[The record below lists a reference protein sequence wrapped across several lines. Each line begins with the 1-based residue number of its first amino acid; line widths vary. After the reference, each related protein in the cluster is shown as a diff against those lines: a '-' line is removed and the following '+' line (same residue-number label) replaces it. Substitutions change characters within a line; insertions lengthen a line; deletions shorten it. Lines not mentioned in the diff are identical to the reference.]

1 MIRINDRNI
10 SLSVRDLVNFK
21 AIPRKYLS
29 AFPLPQRGKL
39 GKEAQ
44 ARLQHKKEGTLDLF
58 RKEIT
63 VSHQFKHR
71 QYQFNIQG
79 RIDSIYESPQRIKVE
94 EIKSVLL
101 SGKDFKNL
109 EIGSYPE
116 YTEQVLIYSYLI
128 QFEKQ
133 DQAIIPVITLINL
146 TNNKSRSMQ
155 LEFDP
160 ASVKKLI
167 TNRCDQIINKIH
179 FDREMVQRRLKQLS
193 QVHFNLPEK
202 RAEQKHMMTT
212 VASCLNDRKHL
223 LLSAPTGTGKTAAV
237 LYPAINFAIRH
248 QKRILYLTAK
258 TTQQEIIRET
268 IRSIIDQGL
277 DMTVSILRASKGM
290 CANDIIFCHENYCP
304 YVKNYQDKK
313 RKIRLLSKLKTEKIL
328 DPEVIFH
335 QAKQSLICPAEI
347 MFDLAA
353 DADIVIGDYNYLFD
367 PRIQLKQLFQRDD
380 LTDWLLIID
389 EAHNLYQRTIDS
401 LSPGIKR
408 STIRELLTVLLNDRL
423 KVYRHLKQCLLEL
436 ESLFDSLQREGEIH
450 YSGQSFFT
458 FQPELALWEEAFRN
472 YETVFINYLIFKI
485 KKNMIFLEDPFELF
499 YYLLRSFVQISR
511 IQSDEFIFCY
521 DAAQKGRIKIIC
533 CDPSQHIGNIIH
545 KFYAVMAMSAT
556 LDPISYYRDVLG
568 FPQHNTTVS
577 EVSSPFSS
585 RNRKIVILPHISTY
599 YRDRAGLYHHYAEII
614 KDVISIKNG
623 NYIVFCPSFEFLQN
637 VYLYLGTIQ
646 SEIICQRKQMSGT
659 DRDRILSE
667 LKASDRPKLL
677 LAVMGGIFSEGV
689 DFRGDM
695 CIGVIIFSPA
705 LPQITFERE
714 LIRNYYDNKYGDGFN
729 YAYLYPGINKV
740 IQSVGRLIR
749 SQQDKGVIVLA
760 GERFADDAIN
770 QLLPEYW
777 FEVDGDLVITEDY
790 KQTLKA
796 FWQRFEK

>member
-10 SLSVRDLVNFK
+10 SLSVRDLVSFNL
-21 AIPRKYLS
+21 IPRKFLS
-29 AFPLPQRGKL
+29 SFPLPQRGKL

-44 ARLQHKKEGTLDLF
+44 ARLQHQKEGTIDIF

-63 VSHQFKHR
+63 VSHHFNHR
-71 QYQFNIQG
+71 KYQFNIQG
-79 RIDSIYESPQRIKVE
+79 RIDSIYESSHRIKVE

-101 SGKDFKNL
+101 SAKDFKNL
-109 EIGSYPE
+109 EIDSYPE
-116 YTEQVLIYSYLI
+116 YAEQVLIYSYLVQI
-128 QFEKQ
+128 EKQ
-133 DQAIIPVITLINL
+133 HHAIIPIITLINL
-146 TNNKSRSMQ
+146 INNKSRSVQ
-155 LEFDP
+155 LEFNP

-167 TNRCDQIINKIH
+167 ITRCDQIIDRIH
-179 FDREMVQRRLKQLS
+179 FDREMYQRRLKQLS

-223 LLSAPTGTGKTAAV
+223 LISAPTGTGKTAAV
-237 LYPAINFAIRH
+237 LFPAIDFAIRH

-268 IRSIIDQGL
+268 IRPIIDQGL
-277 DMTVSILRASKGM
+277 DMTVSFLRASKRM

-313 RKIRLLSKLKTEKIL
+313 RKTRLLSKLKTEQIL
-328 DPEVIFH
+328 DPEMIFYH
-335 QAKQSLICPAEI
+335 SKQSLICPAEI

-353 DADIVIGDYNYLFD
+353 GADIVVGDYNYLFD

-401 LSPGIKR
+401 LSPKIKR
-408 STIRELLTVLLNDRL
+408 STIKELLKVLLNDRL
-423 KVYRHLKQCLLEL
+423 MVYRHLKQYLLEL
-436 ESLFDSLQREGEIH
+436 ESLFDALQQEGEIH
-450 YSGQSFFT
+450 YSGQSHFT
-458 FQPELALWEEAFRN
+458 FQPDLSLWEEVFRN
-472 YETVFINYLIFKI
+472 YETAFIKYLIFKI
-485 KKNMIFLEDPFELF
+485 QKNMIFLEDPFEVF
-499 YYLLRSFVQISR
+499 YYLLRSFIQISR

-533 CDPSQHIGNIIH
+533 CDPSQHIGNIIN
-545 KFYAVMAMSAT
+545 KFYSVVTMSAT

-568 FPQHNTTVS
+568 FPQQNTIVS

-585 RNRKIVILPHISTY
+585 HNRKIVILPHISTY
-599 YRDRAGLYHHYAEII
+599 YRDRASSYHRYAEII
-614 KDVISIKNG
+614 KDVVSIKSG
-623 NYIVFCPSFEFLQN
+623 NYITFCPSFEFLQN
-637 VYLYLGTIQ
+637 VYLYLGTIKTEIMCQ
-646 SEIICQRKQMSGT
+646 QRRMSET
-659 DRDRILSE
+659 DRGRILSE
-667 LKASDRPKLL
+667 LKESDTPKLL

-689 DFRGDM
+689 DFSGDM

-714 LIRNYYDNKYGDGFN
+714 LIRNYYDTKYGDGFN

-749 SQQDKGVIVLA
+749 SQQDKGIIVLA
-760 GERFADDAIN
+760 GERFADDEIN
-770 QLLPEYW
+770 QLLPDYW
-777 FEVDGDLVITEDY
+777 FKTEGDVVITEDY

-796 FWQRFEK
+796 FWKRFE